1 MSAES
6 TDNSHTTSDLHEAST
21 AATVEQENNQENKRT
36 SSQDKAEPPYDT
48 IQVLGMIENTL
59 LGYALHAKK
68 LGFYRITVYCPSQ
81 TAIDAVSEAM
91 QQPDGANWFKVLGE
105 QEEIADDIVR
115 MIRYLGCEVALKKA
129 NVQFV
134 TSRIDLIPSMGPRTG

>member
-1 MSAES
+1 
-6 TDNSHTTSDLHEAST
+6 
-21 AATVEQENNQENKRT
+21 
-36 SSQDKAEPPYDT
+36 
-48 IQVLGMIENTL
+48 MIENTL